1 MTIPETLI
9 DAATLAALPAGAVLV
24 VDCRFEL
31 ADVEAGARAYRV
43 GHVPG
48 AVYAN
53 LDRDLSDQSRTAQ
66 GLGRHPL
73 PSATAF
79 RATLQRWGWRRG
91 LPVVAYDGHAGAIG
105 AARLWW
111 MLRTLGQPA
120 AVLDGGW
127 QAWVA
132 AGLPQASGDAPG
144 AVFPDAAA
152 SGRHFDAA
160 ASGQDFD
167 AAAIVYTDALRQQ
180 LAADTVCL
188 IDARAPERYRGEVE
202 PLDPVAG
209 HIPGA
214 GNRPYVQNLQA
225 DGRFKPAD
233 QLRAEWLALLGDA
246 TPASV
251 VHSCGSGVSACHNL
265 LAMEHAGLR
274 GSRLYAP
281 SWSGWVSDPQRPVA
295 RG

>member
-31 ADVEAGARAYRV
+31 ADVEAGARAYRA

-73 PSATAF
+73 PSAAAF
-79 RATLQRWGWRRG
+79 RATLQRWGWRPG

-111 MLRTLGQPA
+111 MLRSLGQPA

-132 AGLPQASGDAPG
+132 AGLPQATGAAPV
-144 AVFPDAAA
+144 AAFSDAAA
-152 SGRHFDAA
+152 SDRDAGAAMPAREFDAA
-160 ASGQDFD
+160 ASVD
-167 AAAIVYTDALRQQ
+167 TEALRQQ
-180 LAADTVCL
+180 LAAGNVCL

-202 PLDPVAG
+202 PIDRVGG

-225 DGRFKPAD
+225 DGRFKPAA
-233 QLRAEWLALLGDA
+233 QLRAEWLALLGDTA
-246 TPASV
+246 PASV

-281 SWSGWVSDPQRPVA
+281 SWSGWISDPQRPVA
-295 RG
+295 KG